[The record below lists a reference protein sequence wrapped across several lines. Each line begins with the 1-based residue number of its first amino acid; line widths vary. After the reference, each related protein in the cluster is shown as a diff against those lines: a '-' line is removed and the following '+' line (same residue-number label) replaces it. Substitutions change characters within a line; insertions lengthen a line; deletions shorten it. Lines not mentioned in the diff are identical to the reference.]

1 MSSFF
6 PEVWQDLHEV
16 SLDNEYNPNVISLDS
31 MVKDA
36 AMRGRKDELY
46 DVLMLLKQIKSPTKQ
61 IQGIITT
68 LMSRWDEYGE
78 QTS

>member
-16 SLDNEYNPNVISLDS
+16 SVDKERNPNVLSLDS
-31 MVKDA
+31 MMQDA

-46 DVLMLLKQIKSPTKQ
+46 DVLMLLKQLKSPPKQ
-61 IQGIITT
+61 VQDIIAT

-78 QTS
+78 ETS

>member
-16 SLDNEYNPNVISLDS
+16 SLDTEYNPNVVSFDS
-31 MVKDA
+31 MFRDA
-36 AMRGRKDELY
+36 TMRGRKDELY
-46 DVLMLLKQIKSPTKQ
+46 DVLMLLKKIKSPTKQ
-61 IQGIITT
+61 VQNVIAT

-78 QTS
+78 ETS

>member
-16 SLDNEYNPNVISLDS
+16 SVDKDYNPNVISLDS
-31 MVKDA
+31 MFQDA

-46 DVLMLLKQIKSPTKQ
+46 DVLMLLKQIRSPTKQ
-61 IQGIITT
+61 LQTVIAT

-78 QTS
+78 ETS